1 MFTQVN
7 GGTEANNYEVQNM
20 QGIIT
25 CGSDDYCDRFD
36 GFCHPNYH

>member
-7 GGTEANNYEVQNM
+7 GEADAKNYEVQNEH
-20 QGIIT
+20 GWIF
-25 CGSDDYCDRFD
+25 CGSDDYCDRSD